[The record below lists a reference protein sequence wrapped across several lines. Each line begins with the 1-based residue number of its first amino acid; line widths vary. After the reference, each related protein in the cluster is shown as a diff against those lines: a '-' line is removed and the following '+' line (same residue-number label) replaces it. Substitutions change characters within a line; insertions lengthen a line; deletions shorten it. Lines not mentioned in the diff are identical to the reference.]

1 MTNSEPVQAAVARL
15 DARPLTSGTVW
26 GTSLGLLALALLL
39 APGTQVQPFIYFQ
52 F

>member
-1 MTNSEPVQAAVARL
+1 MAGAL
-15 DARPLTSGTVW
+15 W
-26 GTSLGLLALALLL
+26 GGSLGLLSLAILL